1 MAHAIARHGNER
13 MSQQMAMN
21 LVGAV
26 ASEVLGAKKGETA
39 QALFDVGVN
48 VGSQPGV
55 RLPYSRKH
63 EYEADRFAS
72 YTLKFTRRPN
82 CLPEALFKI
91 VPPEYWNVE
100 FPTHPSVIDRVHKI
114 KIIIDKGGI

>member
-1 MAHAIARHGNER
+1 MANWLVSVSANKTYTKKAHY
-13 MSQQMAMN
+13 N
-21 LVGAV
+21 LRR
-26 ASEVLGAKKGETA
+26 T
-39 QALFDVGVN
+39 
-48 VGSQPGV
+48 
-55 RLPYSRKH
+55 H